1 MAYAILIKDPS
12 IHSIYKI
19 AEDEDEK
26 NSLNIF
32 ENDYRV
38 IEISEADFTSLQQ
51 GTKVLSTSTADS
63 ITLEAPSH
71 LGDGVVATT
80 ESVLKNSHTEMIK
93 SINDFLQKNSSNP
106 QHSFWSTYKSTLEN
120 FDYSTI
126 TFPLSQTWEQYCSDN
141 SISHKSPLQIP

>member
-1 MAYAILIKDPS
+1 MAYAILVKDPS
-12 IHSIYKI
+12 IHIIYRI

-32 ENDYRV
+32 ENEYRV

-51 GTKVLSTSTADS
+51 VTKRLSTSTADS
-63 ITLEAPSH
+63 ITLEPIS
-71 LGDGVVATT
+71 GDTEIT
-80 ESVLKNSHTEMIK
+80 ESDLKRIHKEIIK
-93 SINDFLQKNSSNP
+93 SINRFLKNNSNNP
-106 QHSFWSTYKSTLEN
+106 QYSFWNTYKSTLEN

-126 TFPLSQTWEQYCSDN
+126 TFPLTKVWEQYCTDN

>member
-1 MAYAILIKDPS
+1 MAYAILVKDPS
-12 IHSIYKI
+12 IHQICRI

-51 GTKVLSTSTADS
+51 VTKRLSTSTADS
-63 ITLEAPSH
+63 ITLEPIS
-71 LGDGVVATT
+71 GDT
-80 ESVLKNSHTEMIK
+80 EISESELKDLHTRTINLINSFLKN
-93 SINDFLQKNSSNP
+93 NSSNP
-106 QHSFWSTYKSTLEN
+106 QYSFWNTYKSTLEN

-126 TFPLSQTWEQYCSDN
+126 TFPLTKSWEQYCTDN

>member
-1 MAYAILIKDPS
+1 MAYAILVKDPS
-12 IHSIYKI
+12 IHSIYRI
-19 AEDEDEK
+19 AADEDEK

-51 GTKVLSTSTADS
+51 VTKRLSTSTADS
-63 ITLEAPSH
+63 ITLEPIS
-71 LGDGVVATT
+71 GDTEIT
-80 ESVLKNSHTEMIK
+80 ESELKKVHTGIIK
-93 SINDFLQKNSSNP
+93 SINRFLKNNSNNP
-106 QHSFWSTYKSTLEN
+106 QYSFWNTYKSTLEN

-126 TFPLSQTWEQYCSDN
+126 TFPLTKYWEQYCSDN

>member
-1 MAYAILIKDPS
+1 MAYAILTKDPS
-12 IHSIYKI
+12 IHNIYRI

-51 GTKVLSTSTADS
+51 VTKRLSTSTADS
-63 ITLEAPSH
+63 ITLEPIS
-71 LGDGVVATT
+71 GG
-80 ESVLKNSHTEMIK
+80 TEMIESDLK
-93 SINDFLQKNSSNP
+93 KVHKEIIKAINRFLKNNSNNP
-106 QHSFWSTYKSTLEN
+106 QYSFWNTYKSTLEN

-126 TFPLSQTWEQYCSDN
+126 TFPLTKSWEQYCTDN

>member
-1 MAYAILIKDPS
+1 MAYAILVKDPS
-12 IHSIYKI
+12 IHSIYRI

-51 GTKVLSTSTADS
+51 VTKRLSTSTADS
-63 ITLEAPSH
+63 ITLEPIS
-71 LGDGVVATT
+71 GDT
-80 ESVLKNSHTEMIK
+80 EINESDLKRIHKEIIK
-93 SINDFLQKNSSNP
+93 SINKFLKNNSNNP
-106 QHSFWSTYKSTLEN
+106 QYSFWNTYKSTLEN

-126 TFPLSQTWEQYCSDN
+126 TFPLTKSWEPYCTDN

>member
-1 MAYAILIKDPS
+1 MAYAILVKDPS
-12 IHSIYKI
+12 IHDIYRI

-51 GTKVLSTSTADS
+51 VTKRLSTSTADS
-63 ITLEAPSH
+63 ITLEPIS
-71 LGDGVVATT
+71 GDT
-80 ESVLKNSHTEMIK
+80 EISESELKDLHTRTINLINSFLKN
-93 SINDFLQKNSSNP
+93 NSSNP
-106 QHSFWSTYKSTLEN
+106 QYSFWNTYKSTLEN

-126 TFPLSQTWEQYCSDN
+126 TFPLTKSWEQYCTDN

>member
-1 MAYAILIKDPS
+1 MAYAILVKDPS
-12 IHSIYKI
+12 IHDIYRI
-19 AEDEDEK
+19 TEDEDEK

-51 GTKVLSTSTADS
+51 VTKRLSTSTADS
-63 ITLEAPSH
+63 ITLEPIS
-71 LGDGVVATT
+71 GDT
-80 ESVLKNSHTEMIK
+80 EISESELKDLHTRTINLINSFLKN
-93 SINDFLQKNSSNP
+93 NSSNP
-106 QHSFWSTYKSTLEN
+106 QYSFWNTYKSTLEN

-126 TFPLSQTWEQYCSDN
+126 TFPLTKSWEQYCTDN